1 MNKNILSIETTTNI
15 CSVSL
20 FSNDNLISIKED
32 YNRNHSS
39 LLGKYIDEIF
49 YSQKIKLIDLDAI
62 ALSIG
67 PGSYT
72 GLRIGLSMAK
82 GLAYTLEK
90 PLIPIDTIESINIS
104 VEDKDYYIVVP
115 AYKEFCFVQEYR
127 NGDKVDGIKF
137 KNIDDIKSKVNIYGY
152 LEKDFDIKINQILPS
167 SKNIYKVAY
176 EYFNEYICYDIKS
189 IKPNY
194 VKPIKYKEIKS
205 SK

>member
-32 YNRNHSS
+32 YNRNHST

-49 YSQKIKLIDLDAI
+49 YKQKIKLIDLDAI

-82 GLAYTLEK
+82 GLAYTLDK
-90 PLIPIDTIESINIS
+90 PIIPINTIESINYS
-104 VEDKDYYIVVP
+104 VKDKNYFIVLP
-115 AYKEFCFVQEYR
+115 AYKEFCFIQEYK
-127 NGDKVDGIKF
+127 NGTKINDIQF
-137 KNIDDIKSKVNIYGY
+137 KSLDDIKSKDNIHGY
-152 LEKDFDIKINQILPS
+152 LGNSIDLNINEILPS
-167 SKNIYKVAY
+167 SKNIAKVGY
-176 EYFNEYICYDIKS
+176 ENFDKYICYDVKS
-189 IKPNY
+189 IQPNY
-194 VKPIKYKEIKS
+194 IKPIKYKEIKS
-205 SK
+205 IN

>member
-20 FSNDNLISIKED
+20 FINDNLISIKED
-32 YNRNHSS
+32 CNRNHST
-39 LLGKYIDEIF
+39 LLGKYINEIF
-49 YSQKIKLIDLDAI
+49 YAQKFKLIDLDAI

-90 PLIPIDTIESINIS
+90 PLIPIDTIESINFL
-104 VEDKDYYIVVP
+104 VKDKNYLIVLP
-115 AYKEFCFVQEYR
+115 AYKEFCFVQEYK
-127 NGDKVDGIKF
+127 NGVKVNEIQF
-137 KNIDDIKSKVNIYGY
+137 KNIDDIKSKDNIYGY
-152 LEKDFDIKINQILPS
+152 LEKDFDLKINQILPS
-167 SKNIYKVAY
+167 SKNIYKVANKNF
-176 EYFNEYICYDIKS
+176 EKYICDDIKS

-194 VKPIKYKEIKS
+194 VKPIKYKEIKL